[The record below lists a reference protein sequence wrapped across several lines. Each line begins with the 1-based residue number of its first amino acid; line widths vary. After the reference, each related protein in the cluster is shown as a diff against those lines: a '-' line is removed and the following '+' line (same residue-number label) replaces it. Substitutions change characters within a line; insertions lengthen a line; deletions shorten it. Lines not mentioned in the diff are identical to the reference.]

1 MATLVMTHSCL
12 LHTVSLVKV
21 SEAEPGRREG
31 EKGGGKKEGEV
42 EEEEQGFKLAP
53 SEYLN
58 TIRQVDKDFRGN
70 ASDLILLGSS
80 SRGYHHSGFQK

>member
-1 MATLVMTHSCL
+1 MFGGIIFPRKMATLVMAHPCL
-12 LHTVSLVKV
+12 LHATYLWFGSKV

-70 ASDLILLGSS
+70 
-80 SRGYHHSGFQK
+80 

>member
-1 MATLVMTHSCL
+1 
-12 LHTVSLVKV
+12 
-21 SEAEPGRREG
+21 
-31 EKGGGKKEGEV
+31 V

-70 ASDLILLGSS
+70 ASDLFIFSLLASS
-80 SRGYHHSGFQK
+80 SRGYHH

>member
-1 MATLVMTHSCL
+1 
-12 LHTVSLVKV
+12 VKV

-70 ASDLILLGSS
+70 ASDLIVTRLPSLMFS
-80 SRGYHHSGFQK
+80 KIIIIITLVIN